1 MEGILPYRSSEFEVN
16 PRIYQPWRDTEEIEN
31 MMIQKMVDQTLM
43 SVLSTVSEEVSM
55 DKSRSKPVKMVIRN
69 VQYAPSSGTSPLKPS
84 TKNKKERRP
93 KKGRREEAGSDVT
106 VNEPMI
112 SVPAS
117 KFKSMV
123 LSEVE
128 SRATRVHD
136 YYSYQ
141 WNDLQRDRLQ
151 LYGDF
156 IRLSERDRRLEAQMD
171 LAIAEIHCLQNENE
185 KLKIELDDIKNAKK
199 KKRKDARLRRNKD
212 KEQDRQADSAE
223 KNGDTQ
229 ERKMSKEEEKDEMA
243 KDGNKKARK
252 GKHGKTENTETTADA
267 LQTES
272 NRTAGSK
279 ILRDKSMLNKL
290 LDLQKEATSNP
301 LTREM
306 GTGDDGHD
314 EDGCVTA
321 TSIVEL
327 NFRSKGVAL
336 KSNVL
341 DKKSK
346 EVDKSEDYEGL
357 DSGEPAESANDVSKS
372 GVKKQGVGV
381 EDELR

>member
-1 MEGILPYRSSEFEVN
+1 
-16 PRIYQPWRDTEEIEN
+16 
-31 MMIQKMVDQTLM
+31 
-43 SVLSTVSEEVSM
+43 
-55 DKSRSKPVKMVIRN
+55 
-69 VQYAPSSGTSPLKPS
+69 
-84 TKNKKERRP
+84 
-93 KKGRREEAGSDVT
+93 
-106 VNEPMI
+106 
-112 SVPAS
+112 
-117 KFKSMV
+117 
-123 LSEVE
+123 
-128 SRATRVHD
+128 
-136 YYSYQ
+136 
-141 WNDLQRDRLQ
+141 
-151 LYGDF
+151 
-156 IRLSERDRRLEAQMD
+156 
-171 LAIAEIHCLQNENE
+171 
-185 KLKIELDDIKNAKK
+185 
-199 KKRKDARLRRNKD
+199 
-212 KEQDRQADSAE
+212 
-223 KNGDTQ
+223 
-229 ERKMSKEEEKDEMA
+229 MSKEEEKDEMA

-252 GKHGKTENTETTADA
+252 GKHGKTEKTETTADA

-279 ILRDKSMLNKL
+279 TLRDKSMLNTL

-306 GTGDDGHD
+306 GTGDDGQLIVHD

-327 NFRSKGVAL
+327 NFRSIGVAL

-346 EVDKSEDYEGL
+346 EVGVALDKSEDYEGL

>member
-1 MEGILPYRSSEFEVN
+1 MA
-16 PRIYQPWRDTEEIEN
+16 RDI
-31 MMIQKMVDQTLM
+31 V
-43 SVLSTVSEEVSM
+43 V
-55 DKSRSKPVKMVIRN
+55 
-69 VQYAPSSGTSPLKPS
+69 
-84 TKNKKERRP
+84 
-93 KKGRREEAGSDVT
+93 
-106 VNEPMI
+106 
-112 SVPAS
+112 
-117 KFKSMV
+117 F
-123 LSEVE
+123 
-128 SRATRVHD
+128 
-136 YYSYQ
+136 
-141 WNDLQRDRLQ
+141 LQ
-151 LYGDF
+151 
-156 IRLSERDRRLEAQMD
+156 
-171 LAIAEIHCLQNENE
+171 
-185 KLKIELDDIKNAKK
+185 LDDIKNAKK
-199 KKRKDARLRRNKD
+199 KKRKDAKLRRNKD
-212 KEQDRQADSAE
+212 KEQDRQADSVE

-229 ERKMSKEEEKDEMA
+229 ERKMSKEEEKDDMA

-267 LQTES
+267 FQTES
-272 NRTAGSK
+272 NRTSGSK
-279 ILRDKSMLNKL
+279 TLRDKSMLNKL

-306 GTGDDGHD
+306 GTGDDGQLIAHD

-336 KSNVL
+336 KSDVL

>member
-1 MEGILPYRSSEFEVN
+1 M
-16 PRIYQPWRDTEEIEN
+16 Q
-31 MMIQKMVDQTLM
+31 
-43 SVLSTVSEEVSM
+43 
-55 DKSRSKPVKMVIRN
+55 
-69 VQYAPSSGTSPLKPS
+69 
-84 TKNKKERRP
+84 
-93 KKGRREEAGSDVT
+93 
-106 VNEPMI
+106 
-112 SVPAS
+112 
-117 KFKSMV
+117 
-123 LSEVE
+123 
-128 SRATRVHD
+128 
-136 YYSYQ
+136 
-141 WNDLQRDRLQ
+141 
-151 LYGDF
+151 
-156 IRLSERDRRLEAQMD
+156 
-171 LAIAEIHCLQNENE
+171 
-185 KLKIELDDIKNAKK
+185 LDDIKNAKK

-252 GKHGKTENTETTADA
+252 GKHGKAENTETTADA

-279 ILRDKSMLNKL
+279 TLRDKSMLNTL

-346 EVDKSEDYEGL
+346 EVGVALDKSEDYEGL